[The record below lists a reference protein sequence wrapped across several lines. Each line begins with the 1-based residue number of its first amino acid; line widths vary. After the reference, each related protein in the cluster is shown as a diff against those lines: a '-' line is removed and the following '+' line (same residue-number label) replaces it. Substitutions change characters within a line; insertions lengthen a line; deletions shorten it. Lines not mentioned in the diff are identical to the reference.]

1 MHLKSGLI
9 RVVVLL
15 EGDYCKLLEWLFVSL
30 KLETKNIEGNLR
42 VATRFTI
49 FLFVV
54 RKHKDRVYNLRVATR
69 FTIFL
74 FIVRK
79 HKDRVY
85 NLRVATR
92 FTIFLFVVRKHKDRV
107 YNLRVAT
114 RFTIFLFVVRKHKD
128 RVYNLRVATSQ
139 QFTNRWTKSDVDSSR
154 LGELRKLGHKT
165 K

>member
-1 MHLKSGLI
+1 M
-9 RVVVLL
+9 VLL

-54 RKHKDRVYNLRVATR
+54 
-69 FTIFL
+69 I
-74 FIVRK
+74 
-79 HKDRVY
+79 
-85 NLRVATR
+85 
-92 FTIFLFVVRKHKDRV
+92 
-107 YNLRVAT
+107 
-114 RFTIFLFVVRKHKD
+114 KHKD

>member
-1 MHLKSGLI
+1 
-9 RVVVLL
+9 VVLL

-85 NLRVATR
+85 NLRVAT
-92 FTIFLFVVRKHKDRV
+92 
-107 YNLRVAT
+107 
-114 RFTIFLFVVRKHKD
+114 
-128 RVYNLRVATSQ
+128 SQ

>member
-1 MHLKSGLI
+1 
-9 RVVVLL
+9 VVLL

-92 FTIFLFVVRKHKDRV
+92 FTIFLFVV
-107 YNLRVAT
+107 
-114 RFTIFLFVVRKHKD
+114 IKHKD